1 MTTEQISF
9 NDLPKAVKQVMD
21 MISDLQLSVSG
32 LHDEIKK
39 GNSSSSDHTPMN
51 IDEACEF
58 MKMKKTTM
66 YYHLQHRSI
75 PATRKG
81 KSYILFKD
89 ELIKWAES
97 GRTNKVILTPDEIN
111 ATLSK
116 RAGKNGSA
124 EDSWGSKINNN

>member
-51 IDEACEF
+51 IDEA
-58 MKMKKTTM
+58 
-66 YYHLQHRSI
+66 
-75 PATRKG
+75 
-81 KSYILFKD
+81 
-89 ELIKWAES
+89 
-97 GRTNKVILTPDEIN
+97 
-111 ATLSK
+111 
-116 RAGKNGSA
+116 
-124 EDSWGSKINNN
+124 

>member
-58 MKMKKTTM
+58 LKMKKTTM

-116 RAGKNGSA
+116 RAGKKTSMR
-124 EDSWGSKINNN
+124 

>member
-58 MKMKKTTM
+58 MKMKKTTYM
-66 YYHLQHRSI
+66 LLRNWRSD
-75 PATRKG
+75 RKMPE
-81 KSYILFKD
+81 K
-89 ELIKWAES
+89 
-97 GRTNKVILTPDEIN
+97 
-111 ATLSK
+111 
-116 RAGKNGSA
+116 
-124 EDSWGSKINNN
+124 